1 MHSSSF
7 KLVPLGSFSKVIR
20 TTDLRM
26 EYRLHGSDHD
36 NFAESHLNLGL
47 GAWVICLGQLVS
59 YVEARDRSMRLPYKV
74 SKHSVGGYSVLY
86 LRNKHNEWTK
96 ALKYALTNLKWL
108 LTWVSAR
115 GYAAAS
121 TPRRLAQSQLQ

>member
-1 MHSSSF
+1 
-7 KLVPLGSFSKVIR
+7 
-20 TTDLRM
+20 M

-115 GYAAAS
+115 GYATAN
-121 TPRRLAQSQLQ
+121 TPRALPAPR